1 MKYSLKDWII
11 LVWCR
16 WRGSNPHGELA
27 QWILSFS
34 PAGRARLVKPIKRRR
49 SPLTS
54 IGWAAAMAA
63 CLMMVFMLNLP
74 GQNADTDSSSNP
86 GGPAQIDMP
95 LQTANGASP
104 NETASDTGAA
114 AGTAADGMTSGGA
127 QTDYDYMNATLDER
141 IRLTDRTDA
150 RDVYYDYS
158 GRAYYV
164 NETVIYDSYP
174 EYDMANFYTCEEV
187 AATDAGQQY
196 YGDSDANA
204 IRSKFLYTLWPKP
217 EVRDLPARNRKRQLA
232 STSTLA

>member
-1 MKYSLKDWII
+1 M
-11 LVWCR
+11 
-16 WRGSNPHGELA
+16 
-27 QWILSFS
+27 S

-74 GQNADTDSSSNP
+74 GQNAGTDSSSNP

-104 NETASDTGAA
+104 SETASDAGAA

-127 QTDYDYMNATLDER
+127 QTDYDYMNATLNER

-150 RDVYYDYS
+150 RDV
-158 GRAYYV
+158 
-164 NETVIYDSYP
+164 
-174 EYDMANFYTCEEV
+174 
-187 AATDAGQQY
+187 
-196 YGDSDANA
+196 
-204 IRSKFLYTLWPKP
+204 
-217 EVRDLPARNRKRQLA
+217 
-232 STSTLA
+232 